1 MAASLGA
8 LCASASYAIDL
19 LCRDGPGHP
28 RTIRVARRDCALLTA
43 SNLTRRFGDR
53 LAVDDVSFHLEP
65 GEIFALLGPNGAGK
79 TTTLRIL
86 AGLIAPTSGSVQ
98 IDGQPMGPQSAP
110 QLRARIGFLTEAPGL
125 WDRLTVRD
133 NLLVYARMYGLASP
147 GKVVDEALERF
158 EIRDRSGDR
167 AAQLSKGLKQRV
179 ALARSLL
186 HDPRIAMLDEPT
198 SGLDP
203 ASAREVRDLIMTLR
217 AQGRTVLLC
226 THNLDEVERVADRV
240 AVLRRR
246 LIAVG
251 TPASLRQ
258 QLFAPRVRIVLTQ
271 PAEPFA
277 ALLHSAGLTDVQTDD
292 REMSIGMANAPL
304 PTPDIVHRLVHAG
317 ARIESVTTEEPPL
330 EDVYL
335 KLVRPGGEPS

>member
-1 MAASLGA
+1 M
-8 LCASASYAIDL
+8 
-19 LCRDGPGHP
+19 
-28 RTIRVARRDCALLTA
+28 LTA
-43 SNLTRRFGDR
+43 ARLSRRFGDR
-53 LAVDDVSFHLEP
+53 LAVDDVSFTLEP

-86 AGLIAPTSGSVQ
+86 AGLIAPTTGSVE
-98 IDGQPMGPQSAP
+98 IDGQRMGPQSAP

-133 NLLVYARMYGLASP
+133 NLLVYARLYGLPSP
-147 GKVVDEALERF
+147 TTVVDEALERF
-158 EIRDRSGDR
+158 EIRDRGDDR

-186 HDPRIAMLDEPT
+186 HDPPIAMLDEPT

-203 ASAREVRDLIMTLR
+203 ASAREVRDLVLSLR
-217 AQGRTVLLC
+217 AQGRTILLC

-240 AVLRRR
+240 AVLSRR
-246 LIAVG
+246 LIAMG
-251 TPASLRQ
+251 TPASLRNK
-258 QLFAPRVRIVLTQ
+258 LFAPRVRVRLSQ

-277 ALLHSAGLTDVQTDD
+277 AVLRSAGFSDVHVDG
-292 REMSIGMANAPL
+292 RVLLVGIANTAVL
-304 PTPDIVHRLVHAG
+304 TPDVVRRLVEAG
-317 ARIESVTTEEPPL
+317 AGVETVMAEQPPL

-335 KLVRPGGEPS
+335 KLLNPRGEAS

>member
-1 MAASLGA
+1 
-8 LCASASYAIDL
+8 
-19 LCRDGPGHP
+19 
-28 RTIRVARRDCALLTA
+28 VLTA
-43 SNLTRRFGDR
+43 SRLTRRFGDR
-53 LAVDDVSFHLEP
+53 VALEDVSFTLER

-86 AGLIAPTSGSVQ
+86 AGLIAPSSGSVD
-98 IDGQPMGPQSAP
+98 IDGQRMGPQSAP

-133 NLLVYARMYGLASP
+133 NLLVYARMYALPSP
-147 GKVVDEALERF
+147 GRAVDEALERF
-158 EIRDRSGDR
+158 EIADRGGDR

-203 ASAREVRDLIMTLR
+203 ASARDVRDVILSLR
-217 AQGRTVLLC
+217 AQGRTILLC
-226 THNLDEVERVADRV
+226 THNLAEVERVADRV
-240 AVLRRR
+240 AVLSRR
-246 LIAVG
+246 LVALG

-258 QLFAPRVRIVLTQ
+258 KLFAPRVRIELTHA
-271 PAEPFA
+271 AEPFA
-277 ALLHSAGLTDVQTDD
+277 AALRGAGLSDVRADGTV
-292 REMSIGMANAPL
+292 MSVGMASTSL
-304 PTPDIVHRLVHAG
+304 TTPDVVRRLVEAG
-317 ARIESVTTEEPPL
+317 AGVESVVPEEPPL

-335 KLVRPGGEPS
+335 KLLQPEDEAS

>member
-1 MAASLGA
+1 VATAA
-8 LCASASYAIDL
+8 
-19 LCRDGPGHP
+19 
-28 RTIRVARRDCALLTA
+28 LTA
-43 SNLTRRFGDR
+43 SHLSRRFGDR
-53 LAVDDVSFHLEP
+53 LALEDVSFTLER

-86 AGLIAPTSGSVQ
+86 AGLIAATSGSVE
-98 IDGQPMGPQSAP
+98 IDGQPMGPRSAP

-125 WDRLTVRD
+125 WDRLTVRQ
-133 NLLVYARMYGLASP
+133 NLLVYARMYGLPTPARA
-147 GKVVDEALERF
+147 VDKALERF
-158 EIRDRSGDR
+158 EIRDRGGDR

-203 ASAREVRDLIMTLR
+203 ASAREVRDLILALR

-240 AVLRRR
+240 AVLSRR
-246 LIAVG
+246 LVAMG
-251 TPASLRQ
+251 TPAALRQ
-258 QLFAPRVRIVLTQ
+258 RLFAPRVRIVLAQ
-271 PAEPFA
+271 SVEPFA
-277 ALLHSAGLTDVQTDD
+277 AALQQAGVSDIRTDGVSMSVAIASTPLT
-292 REMSIGMANAPL
+292 
-304 PTPDIVHRLVHAG
+304 TPDLVRTLVEAG
-317 ARIESVTTEEPPL
+317 ARVESVIAEEPPL

-335 KLVRPGGEPS
+335 KLLDPESTAS

>member
-1 MAASLGA
+1 MP
-8 LCASASYAIDL
+8 SA
-19 LCRDGPGHP
+19 
-28 RTIRVARRDCALLTA
+28 VLTA
-43 SNLTRRFGDR
+43 SHLSRRFGDR
-53 LAVDDVSFHLEP
+53 LALEDVSFTLEP

-86 AGLIAPTSGSVQ
+86 AGLIAPSTGSVE
-98 IDGQPMGPQSAP
+98 IDGQPMGPKSAP
-110 QLRARIGFLTEAPGL
+110 HLRSRIGFLTEAPGL

-133 NLLVYARMYGLASP
+133 NLLVYARMYGLPSP
-147 GKVVDEALERF
+147 GTVVDEALERF
-158 EIRDRSGDR
+158 EIRDRGGDR

-203 ASAREVRDLIMTLR
+203 ASAREVRDLVLSLR
-217 AQGRTVLLC
+217 AQGRTILLC

-240 AVLRRR
+240 AVLSRR
-246 LIAVG
+246 LIAMG
-251 TPASLRQ
+251 TPASLRSK
-258 QLFAPRVRIVLTQ
+258 LFAPRLRVTLSQ

-277 ALLHSAGLTDVQTDD
+277 GVLRAAGLSDVSVEG
-292 REMSIGMANAPL
+292 RSLLVGIANSAL
-304 PTPDIVHRLVHAG
+304 TTPDVVRRLVEAG
-317 ARIESVTTEEPPL
+317 AGVETVMAEEPPL

-335 KLVRPGGEPS
+335 KLLNPGGEAS

>member
-1 MAASLGA
+1 V
-8 LCASASYAIDL
+8 ASAA
-19 LCRDGPGHP
+19 
-28 RTIRVARRDCALLTA
+28 LTA
-43 SNLTRRFGDR
+43 SHLSRRFGDR
-53 LAVDDVSFHLEP
+53 LAVEDVSFTLEA

-86 AGLIAPTSGSVQ
+86 AGLIAPTSGAVT
-98 IDGQPMGPQSAP
+98 IDGQPMGPRSAP
-110 QLRARIGFLTEAPGL
+110 QLRAHIGFLTEAPGL

-133 NLLVYARMYGLASP
+133 NLLVYARLYGLPSP
-147 GKVVDEALERF
+147 EAAVDDALERF
-158 EIRDRSGDR
+158 EIRDRGTDR

-203 ASAREVRDLIMTLR
+203 ASAREVRDLILGLR

-240 AVLRRR
+240 AVLSRR
-246 LIAVG
+246 LIAIG
-251 TPASLRQ
+251 TPGALRQ
-258 QLFAPRVRIVLTQ
+258 KLFAPRVRIALAQ

-277 ALLHSAGLTDVQTDD
+277 ATLRTAGLSDVRVDSTV
-292 REMSIGMANAPL
+292 MSLSIANTSL
-304 PTPDIVHRLVHAG
+304 TTPDVVRRLVEAG
-317 ARIESVTTEEPPL
+317 AGVESVMPEEPPL

-335 KLVRPGGEPS
+335 KLVRPDGEGA

>member
-1 MAASLGA
+1 VAS
-8 LCASASYAIDL
+8 S
-19 LCRDGPGHP
+19 
-28 RTIRVARRDCALLTA
+28 VLTA
-43 SNLTRRFGDR
+43 ARLSRRFGDR
-53 LAVDDVSFHLEP
+53 LAVDDVSFTLEP

-86 AGLIAPTSGSVQ
+86 AGLIAPTTGSVE
-98 IDGQPMGPQSAP
+98 IDGQRMGPQSAP

-133 NLLVYARMYGLASP
+133 NLLVYARMYGLPSP
-147 GKVVDEALERF
+147 TTVVDEALDRF
-158 EIRDRSGDR
+158 EIRDRGDDR

-186 HDPRIAMLDEPT
+186 HDPPIAMLDEPT

-203 ASAREVRDLIMTLR
+203 ASAREVRDLVLSLR
-217 AQGRTVLLC
+217 AQGRTILLC

-240 AVLRRR
+240 AVLSRR
-246 LIAVG
+246 LIAMG
-251 TPASLRQ
+251 TPASLRNK
-258 QLFAPRVRIVLTQ
+258 LFAPRVRVTLSQ

-277 ALLHSAGLTDVQTDD
+277 AVLRSAGFSDVHVDG
-292 REMSIGMANAPL
+292 RVLLVGIANTAVL
-304 PTPDIVHRLVHAG
+304 TPDVVRRLVEAG
-317 ARIESVTTEEPPL
+317 AGVETVMAEQPPL

-335 KLVRPGGEPS
+335 KLLNPRGEAS

>member
-1 MAASLGA
+1 VAAA
-8 LCASASYAIDL
+8 A
-19 LCRDGPGHP
+19 
-28 RTIRVARRDCALLTA
+28 LTA
-43 SNLTRRFGDR
+43 SSLSRRFGDR
-53 LAVDDVSFHLEP
+53 LALEDVSFSLEP

-86 AGLIAPTSGSVQ
+86 AGLIAPSSGSVE
-98 IDGQPMGPQSAP
+98 IDGQPMGPRSAP

-133 NLLVYARMYGLASP
+133 NLLVYARLYGLASP
-147 GKVVDEALERF
+147 GTIVDDTLERF
-158 EIRDRSGDR
+158 EIRDRGGDR

-203 ASAREVRDLIMTLR
+203 ASARDVRELIIRLR
-217 AQGRTVLLC
+217 AQGRTILLC

-240 AVLRRR
+240 AVLSRR
-246 LIAVG
+246 LIAIG

-258 QLFAPRVRIVLTQ
+258 KLFAPRVRIVLAQ
-271 PAEPFA
+271 PAEPFTA
-277 ALLHSAGLTDVQTDD
+277 ALRAVGLSDVHSDGLVISVGTANTALTTSDVV
-292 REMSIGMANAPL
+292 R
-304 PTPDIVHRLVHAG
+304 RLVEAG
-317 ARIESVTTEEPPL
+317 AGIESVAPEEPPL

-335 KLVRPGGEPS
+335 KLLHPEDETP